1 MSVAAEHRALSR
13 PPLKA
18 TLESKTDM
26 SRPTDNHRGRTL
38 PLRSRRAALALLVA
52 GAGVLA
58 VPAAG
63 QAATTSFGSDLSA
76 PASLDTTTAVQ
87 PSNHYGADTS
97 IWNMVLGNGS
107 RPVAPAAGQIVQV
120 RLKGCAVQPPG
131 VPAPDTQIHIATL
144 RPQGGGAVKVIYSA
158 TDLEGHF
165 FHIPICSG
173 PADVNTV
180 STYVP
185 QNLCVNAGDYVAFND
200 EGGFAPNYYV
210 NGVAY
215 RVLSVAGGSTFDSFI
230 RNNGENIGDTF
241 SPSDRTAHDGFGT
254 THGAELLLQAVLATG
269 PDATPLCPGGTQ
281 GARAVRP
288 GAAPVG
294 YIPGAS
300 AAPASAGK
308 NARARVNARGVALVS
323 LHCATATRC
332 QGQMSLD
339 RVGAINQH
347 LGVARFSIAGH
358 GSGKVRLRVGRRVF
372 KQIRHQHGQMKVGV
386 LVASSP
392 YGPAN
397 TYTGSLL
404 LTARKR

>member
-1 MSVAAEHRALSR
+1 
-13 PPLKA
+13 
-18 TLESKTDM
+18 M
-26 SRPTDNHRGRTL
+26 SRSTDKHHRGRTL
-38 PLRSRRAALALLVA
+38 PLRSRRAAVALLAA

-76 PASLDTTTAVQ
+76 PASLDTTAAVQ
-87 PSNHYGADTS
+87 PSNHYGADTT
-97 IWNMVLGNGS
+97 IWNTVLGNGS
-107 RPVAPAAGQIVQV
+107 APVAPAAGQIVQV

-131 VPAPDTQIHIATL
+131 APAPDTQIHIATL

-158 TDLEGHF
+158 TDLQGHF

-173 PADVNTV
+173 PSDVNTA

-185 QNLCVNAGDYVAFND
+185 QNLCVDAGDYVAFND

-215 RVLSVAGGSTFDSFI
+215 RVLSASAGSTFDSFI

-241 SPSDRTAHDGFGT
+241 SPSDQTAHDGFGT
-254 THGAELLLQAVLATG
+254 THSAQLQLQAVLATG

-281 GARAVRP
+281 GRQPASHA
-288 GAAPVG
+288 GAAPTP
-294 YIPGAS
+294 YIPGSS

-308 NARARVNARGVALVS
+308 NARARVNSRGVALVS

-339 RVGAINQH
+339 QAHAINKH
-347 LGVARFSIAGH
+347 LAVARFSIAGH
-358 GSGKVRLRVGRRVF
+358 SSAKVRLNLGRKVL
-372 KQIRHQHGQMKVGV
+372 KQIRRHRGHMKVGV
-386 LVASSP
+386 LVATSP
-392 YGPAN
+392 YGPVN
-397 TYTGSLL
+397 TYTGSMT